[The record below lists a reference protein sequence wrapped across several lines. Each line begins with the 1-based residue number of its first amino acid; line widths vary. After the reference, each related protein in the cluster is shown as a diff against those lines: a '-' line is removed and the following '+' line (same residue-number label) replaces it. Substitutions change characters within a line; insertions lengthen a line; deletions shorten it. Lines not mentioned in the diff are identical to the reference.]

1 MMMFND
7 DAKKRSPSLPS
18 FHIFSIFRIS
28 YEYFMIRSSDVSA
41 CAPLRSLFLPRR
53 PFPPFSYL
61 PLFPPVPSLLTVI
74 IYFFFPL
81 PVSFAHIT
89 EKKIFTMYEKE
100 FNFFSFI
107 PRFLSSPFLLHT
119 QKRKSVQYN
128 DTCTCSHRLLFSYVS
143 LFLSV
148 SIFGSITTEC
158 VSLSRALSPRERLF
172 LLPEFFY
179 TR

>member
-1 MMMFND
+1 MFND

-41 CAPLRSLFLPRR
+41 SAPLRSLFLPRR
-53 PFPPFSYL
+53 PFPPFSYPPP

-74 IYFFFPL
+74 IYFFSRYLYHSRTLPRKKYSPCTRKNLIFFLSFLAFFLPL
-81 PVSFAHIT
+81 
-89 EKKIFTMYEKE
+89 
-100 FNFFSFI
+100 FFST
-107 PRFLSSPFLLHT
+107 HT
-119 QKRKSVQYN
+119 KSVQYN

-172 LLPEFFY
+172 LSPEFFY

>member
-1 MMMFND
+1 MIMFND

-74 IYFFFPL
+74 IYFFPVTCTIRAHYREKNIHHVRERIIFFFFHSSLSFFPFSFPHTHTNKNLYNITIRVHALIVFCFLMCLSFFPL
-81 PVSFAHIT
+81 A
-89 EKKIFTMYEKE
+89 
-100 FNFFSFI
+100 
-107 PRFLSSPFLLHT
+107 FLGLLP
-119 QKRKSVQYN
+119 
-128 DTCTCSHRLLFSYVS
+128 
-143 LFLSV
+143 LSV
-148 SIFGSITTEC
+148 F
-158 VSLSRALSPRERLF
+158 R
-172 LLPEFFY
+172 
-179 TR
+179 